1 MTPGARQLF
10 IYYRVAPGRAGAV
23 KAAAQA
29 LQQRLRTEQ
38 PGLRAALLERPGT
51 PQRPETTLME
61 TYALDA
67 AVSPHGVDDVLAS
80 RIEALAAA
88 LGVERHLE
96 VFTACA

>member
-1 MTPGARQLF
+1 MTPGARHLF

-29 LQQRLRTEQ
+29 LQEHLRTQ
-38 PGLRAALLERPGT
+38 QRCLHAALFERPGT
-51 PQRPETTLME
+51 PQRPETTFME

-67 AVSPHGVDDVLAS
+67 AVSPHGVDDALAS
-80 RIEALAAA
+80 RIESLAAA
-88 LGVERHLE
+88 LGVERHVE

>member
-1 MTPGARQLF
+1 MTLGARQLF

-29 LQQRLRTEQ
+29 LQQQ
-38 PGLRAALLERPGT
+38 LRAQHRGLHAALFERPGT
-51 PQRPETTLME
+51 PQRPETTFME
-61 TYALDA
+61 TYAVDA
-67 AVSPHGVDDVLAS
+67 AVSPQGVDDGLAS

-88 LGVERHLE
+88 LGAERHVE